1 MLRSLLC
8 KFETCENTF
17 TTKYVKQMYCNSD
30 LCKQTRERERFRI
43 RREKEKLQTA
53 ERRQRKA
60 QRLAQENL
68 RTQPHT

>member
-1 MLRSLLC
+1 
-8 KFETCENTF
+8 
-17 TTKYVKQMYCNSD
+17 MYCNSD